1 MDLTKI
7 VVSEV
12 VSVFTVFAQKR
23 RQVSTVNRSWY
34 GLSFTRDGQIT
45 YTQNGKD
52 YVSDKYNAIILP
64 KGQSYTL
71 TDDKEGEFS
80 LINFECDN
88 FLTDTITLI
97 PIKNS
102 DSIFNEFEKLKN
114 LYIHKKNN
122 LILMSCFY
130 SLLYHITNCDIQNFV
145 PLSNAIEYIENNY
158 MHDISNEMLAKKCNI
173 STEHFRKQFAKIYG
187 ISPKQ
192 HIINVRINMAKQML
206 LEGNLKINEVAE
218 NCGFSNPYH
227 FCRLFKSKTGST
239 PTEYIN
245 ENKIYKI

>member
-7 VVSEV
+7 VVSEI
-12 VSVFTVFAQKR
+12 VSVFSVFAQKR
-23 RQVSTVNRSWY
+23 KQASTINRSWY

-52 YVSDKYNAIILP
+52 YVSNEYNAIILP

-114 LYIHKKNN
+114 LYVHKKNN
-122 LILMSCFY
+122 LILMSSFY
-130 SLLYHITNCDIQNFV
+130 SLLYHITSSDVQVSN
-145 PLSNAIEYIENNY
+145 PLSNVVEYMENNY
-158 MHDISNEMLAKKCNI
+158 SQEISNEMLAKKCNI

-192 HIINVRINMAKQML
+192 YIINVRINMAKQML
-206 LEGNLKINEVAE
+206 LAGNLKINEVAE

-227 FCRLFKSKTGST
+227 FCRLFKSKTGFT
-239 PTEYIN
+239 PTEYISK
-245 ENKIYKI
+245 NKIYKI